1 MKCLEVSLLWQYFF
15 ADFFSSKI
23 MLVWKWKITFSGK
36 NNLLVCHSQKNQI
49 AYKTLI
55 KEKLF
60 HKFPRHWATRGP
72 NSLYIISLFPAF
84 TIAANFSR
92 ADPGAKRRKEGLAFS
107 KNNCQ
112 VQSPGLSQKS
122 SCSILF
128 LFFFLS
134 LSLSRSLSLSHSLS
148 LSLFLFLPLFSLLLP
163 FNSKKEVEKVTQSTC
178 WTPFTTSNT
187 STTHTTHIT
196 SSLAKK

>member
-1 MKCLEVSLLWQYFF
+1 MLGSVTLVAIFF
-15 ADFFSSKI
+15 CRLFSSKI

-134 LSLSRSLSLSHSLS
+134 LSLSLA
-148 LSLFLFLPLFSLLLP
+148 LSLFLILFLCLYFFFSPFFLSYYPLTQ
-163 FNSKKEVEKVTQSTC
+163 KKRWKR
-178 WTPFTTSNT
+178 
-187 STTHTTHIT
+187 
-196 SSLAKK
+196 